1 MQSAQV
7 TEEPETLDEFGLR
20 RVLVVL
26 CVTEIIS
33 WGVLYYAFPVLAPSI
48 AADTGWTV
56 AEVTAA
62 FSTGLVVSALL
73 GIPAGR
79 WLDRAGPRPVM
90 TLGSVLAVP
99 AVAGIATAST
109 LPRFFAAWVL
119 AGVAMAGTLYP
130 PAFAA
135 LTRWWGPRRITALT
149 AVTLLAGLAST
160 IFAPLTATLLGHLQ
174 WRRSYLVLAVVLAV
188 VTIPAHLLGLRGR
201 WPDPQPGDRPAHV
214 DHAPDAIVR
223 SRAFLL
229 LVAAVALGAFTAFAV
244 VVNQVP
250 LLIERGLSTSVAAW
264 ALGLGGLGQ
273 VAGRLG
279 YGRLTRATSVRTR
292 SVAVLALAAV
302 GHSTAGGSS
311 GADRAADRRGDAR
324 RCRPWRVHAAP
335 GHRRQRPLGCR
346 PLRPAQRTALRPRPR
361 RHGTRSLGGRRP
373 RPQPRQLPRG
383 LLGSRRDRSTGRSPR
398 HRFHTG
404 SETERALTSAHRR
417 RRIHPMST
425 PSVLFVCVR
434 NGGKSQMAAGLMR
447 KAAGDRVAVH
457 SAGTNPGTSI
467 NALSAEVLAEL
478 GAEMDSDTPRPV
490 DPELLRTVDLVVT
503 LGREAVLEVPAG
515 VELRNWDTDEPSTR
529 GIDGI
534 ERMRLIRD
542 DIDTRVHALLAE
554 LVL

>member
-7 TEEPETLDEFGLR
+7 AAEPKTLNEFGLR

-26 CVTEIIS
+26 CVTEIVS

-48 AADTGWTV
+48 AADTGWTI

-99 AVAGIATAST
+99 AVVGIATAST

-149 AVTLLAGLAST
+149 ALTLLAGLAST

-174 WRRSYLVLAVVLAV
+174 WRHSYLVLAVVLGV

-201 WPDPQPGDRPAHV
+201 WPDPDRAGRPSAHV
-214 DHAPDAIVR
+214 DDAPGVIAR
-223 SRAFLL
+223 SRPFLL
-229 LVAAVALGAFTAFAV
+229 LVAAIALGAFTAFAV

-279 YGRLTRATSVRTR
+279 YGRLTRATGVRTR
-292 SVAVLALAAV
+292 SVVILALAA
-302 GHSTAGGSS
+302 
-311 GADRAADRRGDAR
+311 AA
-324 RCRPWRVHAAP
+324 
-335 GHRRQRPLGCR
+335 
-346 PLRPAQRTALRPRPR
+346 T
-361 RHGTRSLGGRRP
+361 
-373 RPQPRQLPRG
+373 
-383 LLGSRRDRSTGRSPR
+383 
-398 HRFHTG
+398 
-404 SETERALTSAHRR
+404 
-417 RRIHPMST
+417 
-425 PSVLFVCVR
+425 
-434 NGGKSQMAAGLMR
+434 
-447 KAAGDRVAVH
+447 
-457 SAGTNPGTSI
+457 
-467 NALSAEVLAEL
+467 
-478 GAEMDSDTPRPV
+478 
-490 DPELLRTVDLVVT
+490 
-503 LGREAVLEVPAG
+503 
-515 VELRNWDTDEPSTR
+515 
-529 GIDGI
+529 
-534 ERMRLIRD
+534 
-542 DIDTRVHALLAE
+542 
-554 LVL
+554 